1 MLTAQDPALTAL
13 SSVPSEHDSIILE
26 EGTLDPVA
34 HNPETIDNP
43 SGWEAPPP
51 LPELKKR
58 PPTNSA
64 WKSYI
69 NAIESIKGA
78 SSQLRRVLLIIRTKG
93 AL

>member
-26 EGTLDPVA
+26 EGTLDPIA

-43 SGWEAPPP
+43 LGWESPP

-64 WKSYI
+64 WKSYT

-78 SSQLRRVLLIIRTKG
+78 SSQLRTVLLIIRTKG